1 LGLIIT
7 FMRDMQMSDA
17 VRQALF
23 EGRAG
28 RVVPESFA
36 GSDAE
41 ALMHAKLW
49 NNPCWFSFRLN
60 YLALHFNNPVYG
72 YIQQQLGLLRP
83 EFVVLWSLHLGGRS
97 TLSDVVRTSGF
108 PKNTLSRA
116 TNKLFRLGMIERETD
131 QGDQRRVMLDL
142 TGKGLEAVQ
151 FAEGMMIEHERRM
164 LECLSPAERL
174 SLSEILTKLVSA
186 SDQWP
191 QAISADGPE
200 CEANDQSHSITPE
213 SEA

>member
-1 LGLIIT
+1 
-7 FMRDMQMSDA
+7 MDEA

-28 RVVPESFA
+28 REVPEVSPSA
-36 GSDAE
+36 DAE
-41 ALMHAKLW
+41 ALMHMKLW
-49 NNPCWFSFRLN
+49 SNPCWFSFRLN

-72 YIQQQLGLLRP
+72 YIQQHLGLLRP
-83 EFVVLWSLHLGGRS
+83 EFVVLWSLYLGGRS

-116 TNKLFRLGMIERETD
+116 ANKLFRLGMIEREID
-131 QGDQRRVMLDL
+131 QDDQRRISLCL
-142 TGKGLEAVQ
+142 TDKGTQAVES
-151 FAEGMMIEHERRM
+151 AKGMMIEHERRM

-174 SLSEILTKLVSA
+174 SLSELMTKLVTA

-191 QAISADGPE
+191 QMIDVEQPDE
-200 CEANDQSHSITPE
+200 CPAALSGNSRKGGKN
-213 SEA
+213 

>member
-1 LGLIIT
+1 
-7 FMRDMQMSDA
+7 MSNP
-17 VRQALF
+17 VQQALF

-28 RVVPESFA
+28 REVPELSIS
-36 GSDAE
+36 SDAE

-72 YIQQQLGLLRP
+72 FIQQHLGLLRP
-83 EFVVLWSLHLGGRS
+83 EFVVLWSLYLGGRS

-131 QGDQRRVMLDL
+131 QEDQRKILLAL
-142 TGKGLEAVQ
+142 TEKGLGAVK
-151 FAEGMMIEHERRM
+151 FAEGVMIEHERRM

-174 SLSEILTKLVSA
+174 CLSEILTKLVSA

-191 QAISADGPE
+191 QVIDADELEPNRSCSKPQQDTVNWASHLEEEQE
-200 CEANDQSHSITPE
+200 C
-213 SEA
+213 